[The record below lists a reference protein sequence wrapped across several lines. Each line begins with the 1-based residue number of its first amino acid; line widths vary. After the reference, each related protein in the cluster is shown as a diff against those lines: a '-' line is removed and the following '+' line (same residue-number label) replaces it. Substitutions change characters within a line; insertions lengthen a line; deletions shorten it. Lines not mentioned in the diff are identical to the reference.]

1 MANSPVDI
9 ISQNGKEIVPIA
21 EAFPTAM
28 VPGAKSLP
36 DVVRGWKDQ
45 WNFVPKEMSE
55 EDIIQ
60 RIVIEFD
67 PRLDPITGVGKISWT
82 PSKNMDGLGQMLVTT
97 EAWLSMPSIIVED
110 ALLSMIDYYLS
121 SEGRIE
127 IGTGQAAV
135 IIGFEDG
142 RLFSDSHPKDVPVP
156 ETAEKKL
163 LVARLLYLLAR
174 AQGKPA
180 EQIMQMVTK

>member
-1 MANSPVDI
+1 MPD
-9 ISQNGKEIVPIA
+9 NGKAIA
-21 EAFPTAM
+21 PVQEAFPTSM

-36 DVVRGWKDQ
+36 DVLRGWKDQ

-60 RIVIEFD
+60 RIVIEYD
-67 PRLDPITGVGKISWT
+67 PLKGTISWI
-82 PSKNMDGLGQMLVTT
+82 PSKNMDGLGQMLTT
-97 EAWLSMPSIIVED
+97 MEAWLSMPSIIVGD
-110 ALLSMIDYYLS
+110 ALLNMIGYYLS

-156 ETAEKKL
+156 EIAEKKL
-163 LVARLLYLLAR
+163 LVGRLLYLLAKS
-174 AQGKPA
+174 QNLPG
-180 EQIMQMVTK
+180 EQILGMITK